1 MHRLLVLFLS
11 LLLLPSAANAQY
23 AAAMQLGRVASIYVA
38 PVFSFGDN
46 DNQRCE
52 PRSAELTT
60 AAELMFRRSGI
71 SVTEQNYT
79 IYDLLAE
86 RRPDPEFRALY
97 ERLPH
102 LFTVA
107 LTGVYLSG
115 RCAIAYNF
123 RLQRTESIPASNTVT
138 LGLVLSFN
146 HAGVW
151 TGPPSMATSVMKEQ
165 TEFAASY
172 LANEILKTRQ

>member
-71 SVTEQNYT
+71 SVTEQNGSCAAVSRT
-79 IYDLLAE
+79 P
-86 RRPDPEFRALY
+86 RVP
-97 ERLPH
+97 PH
-102 LFTVA
+102 LRM
-107 LTGVYLSG
+107 SG
-115 RCAIAYNF
+115 F
-123 RLQRTESIPASNTVT
+123 ASACWKR
-138 LGLVLSFN
+138 F
-146 HAGVW
+146 
-151 TGPPSMATSVMKEQ
+151 
-165 TEFAASY
+165 
-172 LANEILKTRQ
+172 